1 MNITLIK
8 TDLKIRNNFPKWTKQ
23 KPIKVNNR
31 HKTKTW
37 KYKVYLWLIYSRTDQ
52 LNQICPIWLST
63 KNYLIVTARW
73 KIIINSKVL
82 YKLLNSKKC
91 KKSIYILKIHKKKKL
106 KAQNWHLRVS
116 KKKYGKHRNIDKER
130 KKYLIDIGMKKIEM
144 K

>member
-8 TDLKIRNNFPKWTKQ
+8 TDLKIRNNFLKWTKQ
-23 KPIKVNNR
+23 KPTKVNNR
-31 HKTKTW
+31 RRSKTR
-37 KYKVYLWLIYSRTDQ
+37 YCKVYQWLIYSQIDQ

-63 KNYLIVTARW
+63 KNYLIVTVRL

-106 KAQNWHLRVS
+106 KAQNWRLRVS